1 MKYLGKKLCGA
12 VSMAQLVHIPTEP
25 KMRKIIFDNVVIPVY
40 NSNRIMEIIEVQTK
54 KDFGWEFIQNTNT

>member
-12 VSMAQLVHIPTEP
+12 VSMAHLVHIPMEP
-25 KMRKIIFDNVVIPVY
+25 KMRKIIFDNVVVPVY
-40 NSNRIMEIIEVQTK
+40 SSNRVIEIIQEQAK

>member
-12 VSMAQLVHIPTEP
+12 VSMAHLVHIPTEP
-25 KMRKIIFDNVVIPVY
+25 KMRKITYDNISVPVF

-54 KDFGWEFIQNTNT
+54 KDFGWEFVQNI

>member
-1 MKYLGKKLCGA
+1 MKYLGEKLYGA
-12 VSMAQLVHIPTEP
+12 VSIAQVGHIPTEP

-54 KDFGWEFIQNTNT
+54 KDFEWEFIQYFL